1 MTKAFSANLSRAKS
15 NPTPSFAIIPG
26 TLPPCDSKSAK
37 AAIRRCLAAW
47 HRAYQAFV
55 ELSDPN
61 DEDALTWARVPAGK
75 AYCQAMP
82 IIASHESLREFIA
95 CATHG
100 ILINAITPEK
110 RNHILYAAQLA
121 LSVFQAEPKANKSSP
136 A

>member
-1 MTKAFSANLSRAKS
+1 MSKASSANLTRAES
-15 NPTPSFAIIPG
+15 NPTPSFAILPG
-26 TLPPCDSKSAK
+26 ELPPCDSKSAK
-37 AAIRRCLAAW
+37 AAIRRCIAAW

-61 DEDALTWARVPAGK
+61 DQDALTWARVPAGK

-82 IIASHESLREFIA
+82 IISSRESLCEFVA

-100 ILINAITPEK
+100 ILINAIPPEK
-110 RNHILYAAQLA
+110 RNNILYAAQLA
-121 LSVFQAEPKANKSSP
+121 LSLFQAEPKPSKSSP